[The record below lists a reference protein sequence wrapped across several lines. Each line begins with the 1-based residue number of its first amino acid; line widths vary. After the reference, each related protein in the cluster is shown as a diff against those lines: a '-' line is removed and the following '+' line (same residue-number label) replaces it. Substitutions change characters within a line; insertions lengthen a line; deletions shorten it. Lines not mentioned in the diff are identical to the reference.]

1 MLQVMKRLLHICLD
15 RFISLHSACKEIVDI
30 NRCAVKWR
38 CIILI
43 MDSYREQF
51 DKINEMLAHIDS
63 IDVNDHLDSP
73 PYIDRSGDERFQQSY
88 IIPSIFAG
96 DHSDDVNDVNRV
108 NYMRVRNLASIYYSV
123 LTTGET
129 VQEEILLEWFSL
141 CINSINAIL
150 VDVNCTEACRHVV
163 DMIEKSID
171 ECNLPDIETYINEFH
186 TFVFQHSKR
195 ELQECRRITE
205 DMLHICTV
213 VYYTMFHHRMCP
225 RLVRE
230 CIDGIVDALIRQK
243 IVLVKT
249 LYSTDLDGTERG
261 DDDDERG
268 EGERGGYDD
277 ETEGDDTDVSVVD
290 IEEIE
295 LDRQYPELEWDSV
308 EFPAPSYSSGESSF
322 ESDDDEDYINPIY
335 LNVPIGGDETRLDET
350 GLDETV
356 QYVDHD
362 TMFQEVMDAYRLY
375 VSPPVEY
382 EPETESV
389 GPLDYIIEY
398 MLATVSTDMD
408 DDIIA
413 RAA

>member
-73 PYIDRSGDERFQQSY
+73 PYIDRSGDEIFQQSY

-96 DHSDDVNDVNRV
+96 DHSDDVNRV
-108 NYMRVRNLASIYYSV
+108 NYMRARNLASIYYSV

-150 VDVNCTEACRHVV
+150 VNVNYTEECRHVV

-186 TFVFQHSKR
+186 TFVFQHSER

-230 CIDGIVDALIRQK
+230 CIDGLVDTLIRQK

-249 LYSTDLDGTERG
+249 LYSTDLDETEGADERG
-261 DDDDERG
+261 DDER
-268 EGERGGYDD
+268 E
-277 ETEGDDTDVSVVD
+277 DDTEISVVD

-322 ESDDDEDYINPIY
+322 ESDDNEDYINPIY
-335 LNVPIGGDETRLDET
+335 LNVPIGGDETGLDET

-398 MLATVSTDMD
+398 MLATLSTDMD